1 MRTRFLAACMAA
13 GVVALGAGAASA
25 SADTNTFDMPF
36 SGPVTNDCFTPGEV
50 IAINGTTHIKQ
61 TDNAT
66 LDGIKSQIEMNTTGV
81 TGTTVFPVAGVK
93 YVMNDQ
99 TSDMLHA
106 DLDDAQMTMEQTMI
120 LTRQRET
127 TTTLPTGGDDF
138 RLHLLI
144 HLTVVDGVAKADKFD
159 LRSECQ

>member
-25 SADTNTFDMPF
+25 SADTINFDMPF
-36 SGPVTNDCFTPGEV
+36 SGTTENACIPGEV
-50 IAINGTTHIKQ
+50 IAINGTTHVKQ
-61 TDNAT
+61 TNNAT
-66 LDGIKSQIEMNTTGV
+66 LDGIKSQIEINTTGV

-99 TSDMLHA
+99 TSDMQHA
-106 DLDDAQMTMEQTMI
+106 DLDNVQMTMEQTMN

-144 HLTVVDGVAKADKFD
+144 HFTVANGVAKADKWD
-159 LRSECQ
+159 LHTDCQ